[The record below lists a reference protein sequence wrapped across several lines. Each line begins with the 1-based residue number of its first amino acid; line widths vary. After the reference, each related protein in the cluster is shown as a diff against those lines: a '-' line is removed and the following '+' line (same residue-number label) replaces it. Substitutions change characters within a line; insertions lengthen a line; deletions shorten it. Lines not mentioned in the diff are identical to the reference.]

1 MQVEMSDEMHVTKT
15 EPVLRWQTKEEFQ
28 RWERRVHE
36 AKQRFKDGVGDE
48 KEGRKR
54 GRGGAM
60 CERGALFQIQQDS
73 KKRRGR
79 KRNRPNEANISLE
92 ERENEAGGS
101 RRKN

>member
-1 MQVEMSDEMHVTKT
+1 
-15 EPVLRWQTKEEFQ
+15 
-28 RWERRVHE
+28 
-36 AKQRFKDGVGDE
+36 
-48 KEGRKR
+48 
-54 GRGGAM
+54 M

-79 KRNRPNEANISLE
+79 KRDRPNEANISLE